1 MKISDLYVVE
11 WSEQQRAFH
20 LATVPEMLAANAEV
34 FLSERDSAE
43 SDWLVV
49 AVEPTYDAAQAR
61 LGELQAALDAAP
73 PKP

>member
-20 LATVPEMLAANAEV
+20 VTTVPEMLAANSEV

-49 AVEPTYDAAQAR
+49 AVEPSYDAAHAR
-61 LGELQAALDAAP
+61 LRELQASLDVAP
-73 PKP
+73 PPL